1 MEIVRL
7 RSRLRDPSD
16 KPDRQGSTLRRP
28 RASRPASLGSLR
40 GVSVFRGAAKC
51 PFCGGDS
58 LMVSIQTGDIGVSKV
73 KVCKS
78 CRKTV
83 MLKSITGGN
92 YDVGTE
98 QTRPID

>member
-1 MEIVRL
+1 
-7 RSRLRDPSD
+7 
-16 KPDRQGSTLRRP
+16 
-28 RASRPASLGSLR
+28 
-40 GVSVFRGAAKC
+40 
-51 PFCGGDS
+51 
-58 LMVSIQTGDIGVSKV
+58 MVSIQTGDIGVSKV